1 MPGDTTQDKD
11 RNLEQASEAQKV
23 RPENLDVT
31 SPSFIGIDLD
41 STSPSLLSKDINDP
55 MPQMTERTLVGEV
68 IDNQFKI
75 IEVLGKGGM
84 SVVYKALYLVLN
96 KIVAIKT
103 MHSHL
108 VTDSDALLRFK
119 REAQAASQLDHP
131 NVIKIYGFGITSGAN
146 VQPYIVMDYL
156 EGAALSDV
164 IKSHGFLPVPE
175 ALKIFIQVC
184 NALNQAHNKGVI
196 HRDLKP
202 SNIMLVEKDGD
213 PNFVKLV
220 DFGIAKIVGTEG
232 ESAHRLTQTGDV
244 FGSPLFMSPEQCMG
258 RNVDKR
264 SDVYSLGCVLYEAL
278 TGKAPHQGSNVF
290 ETFHKHI
297 STIPE
302 PLKIEGA
309 DRALLDRLDAVV
321 FKALEKDPD
330 KRYQSMA
337 DFESDLIAIQNDLS
351 SGIRGT
357 GLRGELA
364 KKQRWFSRLLSTSP
378 KHLVI
383 LSGVLIVI
391 GLAGAFVWS
400 KCSWFYQEHSF
411 TTPATRWLSYKYPK
425 ILSKV
430 DELERQAT
438 LDKGTEGI
446 KIHKAAFGTDPV
458 EMLNLW
464 NKKADYCHRLDAP
477 ADELEARQE
486 ILTIYKRLGKP
497 STLEYATAL
506 EAFAYCCITLGS
518 YHSAINPLEEAQKIR
533 DHISMS
539 TADNYFALGSVYAN
553 SRRISESMQQ
563 LSLALVRLDTR
574 TGPRD
579 TKMSAITRASIG
591 DDFRALGRW
600 KEADAN
606 YATAEREL
614 KDSQWKHKR
623 IFLNE
628 LWMIRAYVNLKQN
641 HYKEAASYYAKSM
654 GFLEEQLK
662 DKAEDLK
669 RILDG
674 YSYAAW
680 QSGDFL
686 RAIELHDR
694 SARIGLNET
703 KK

>member
-1 MPGDTTQDKD
+1 MLSIDKHLWDGYTSAERDFWKLAASLIEMPGDTTQDKD
-11 RNLEQASEAQKV
+11 INLEKASEPQKAL
-23 RPENLDVT
+23 PEDLDVT
-31 SPSFIGIDLD
+31 SPSFLGIDLD
-41 STSPSLLSKDINDP
+41 STSPSLMGKDMNDP
-55 MPQMTERTLVGEV
+55 LPKMTERTLVGEV

-131 NVIKIYGFGITSGAN
+131 NVIKIYGFGITSGEN

-156 EGAALSDV
+156 EGAALSDI
-164 IKSHGFLPVPE
+164 IKSHGSLPVPE
-175 ALKIFIQVC
+175 VLKIFIQVC
-184 NALNQAHNKGVI
+184 SALNQAHNKGVI

-264 SDVYSLGCVLYEAL
+264 SDVYSLGCVIYEAL
-278 TGKAPHQGSNVF
+278 TGKAPHQGGNVF

-337 DFESDLIAIQNDLS
+337 DFESDLAAIQKDLG

-364 KKQRWFSRLLSTSP
+364 KQQRWFSRILSTSP
-378 KHLVI
+378 KHLII
-383 LSGVLIVI
+383 LSVVLISTC
-391 GLAGAFVWS
+391 LSAAFVWS
-400 KCSWFYQEHSF
+400 
-411 TTPATRWLSYKYPK
+411 
-425 ILSKV
+425 
-430 DELERQAT
+430 
-438 LDKGTEGI
+438 
-446 KIHKAAFGTDPV
+446 
-458 EMLNLW
+458 
-464 NKKADYCHRLDAP
+464 
-477 ADELEARQE
+477 
-486 ILTIYKRLGKP
+486 
-497 STLEYATAL
+497 
-506 EAFAYCCITLGS
+506 
-518 YHSAINPLEEAQKIR
+518 
-533 DHISMS
+533 
-539 TADNYFALGSVYAN
+539 
-553 SRRISESMQQ
+553 
-563 LSLALVRLDTR
+563 
-574 TGPRD
+574 
-579 TKMSAITRASIG
+579 
-591 DDFRALGRW
+591 
-600 KEADAN
+600 
-606 YATAEREL
+606 
-614 KDSQWKHKR
+614 
-623 IFLNE
+623 
-628 LWMIRAYVNLKQN
+628 
-641 HYKEAASYYAKSM
+641 
-654 GFLEEQLK
+654 
-662 DKAEDLK
+662 
-669 RILDG
+669 
-674 YSYAAW
+674 
-680 QSGDFL
+680 
-686 RAIELHDR
+686 
-694 SARIGLNET
+694 
-703 KK
+703 